1 MATHVFFL
9 IRTSLRD
16 CKKKMK
22 SASKKKKE
30 KAKEKLIEA
39 EQVAQEG
46 EV

>member
-22 SASKKKKE
+22 NASKKKKA